1 MKPIDSRLLRYAR
14 ATRFFLAASVALGLV
29 GAGLVI
35 AQAMLI
41 AEIVVGAFQRG
52 DGAGALTLPL
62 GLLALVAL
70 GRAVVSWLTEL
81 AAHRASAAV
90 KSELRLRLLERAVRL
105 GPSWLDSQRTGAL
118 TTLATRGIDALDDY
132 FARYL
137 PQLGLAVVVPVA
149 VLARIVTADWISALI
164 IVVTLPLIPLFM
176 VLIGWATQSRMDRQ
190 WRLLS
195 RLSGHFLDVVAGLPT
210 LKVFG
215 RAKAQAA
222 SIRAITADYR
232 RATLKT
238 LRLAFLSS
246 FALEL
251 LATVSVALVAVD
263 IGMRLVHGEMD
274 LFTGLM
280 VLVLAPEAYLP
291 LRQVGAQYHAAAEG
305 LAAADEVFAVLERAL
320 PSSAA
325 DGSPAPDA
333 RGAALTLDGLM
344 VRHPGRTAPSLAR
357 TSFEIRP
364 GETVAVVGPSG
375 AGKST
380 LLNAVLGFAVPDQGR
395 VLIGGRD
402 LASLDPESW
411 RRQIAWVPQR
421 PYLFAGTIAENVR
434 LARPDADDEAV
445 RAALRDADAYRF
457 VSALPDGIETRLGEM
472 GAGLSAGQRQRIA
485 LARAFLADRPVLLLD
500 EPTANLDG
508 ETEAS
513 VVEAVRRL
521 AEGRT
526 VLLVVHRPALL
537 PLADRVLRL
546 PGPTASPLPAS
557 GGGSGRVSVAGA
569 RAGATGAGAI
579 RNPRAEAPVSAT
591 AGVGA
596 GVGDA
601 DAGGAA
607 GGVGDADADGAA
619 GGVGDAD
626 TDAGPGRLAAA
637 PAGVGHE
644 SMTGVVSGVGDESA
658 AGVAAGVGHESMA
671 GAASRAGHESSADV
685 GSGERPAGA
694 WAGRGSGSAGRTVSR
709 GPRAHAGPGALARVR
724 AAARGTRGRFALALL
739 LGSLAL
745 VSAVG
750 LMAVSG
756 WLISR
761 AVQQPPVLYLMV
773 AVTATRAFGIGRA
786 AFRYAERLV
795 SHDAVLRVLADLR
808 VAVYRR
814 LERIA
819 PAGLGRT
826 RRGDLLSRLV
836 ADVDTV
842 QDYFLR
848 WLLPVGSALTVSVAS
863 VGFLTW
869 VLPGAGAVLAAGL
882 LVAGVGVPLVSG
894 ALARR
899 AERRLAP
906 ARGALS
912 AQVVDLLAG
921 TAELTVAGALPRRL
935 DALRRADG
943 ALTRIARRAA
953 AATGAGAGLSA
964 LICGLTVAAAAWLGV
979 SAVADGRIHGVWLA
993 VVVLTP
999 LAAFEAVAGLPLA
1012 VQHRQRVRRAAERVY
1027 EVMDEPLPAREPGQ
1041 ARVVEPRCGQ
1051 GRREEP
1057 LGGRAWGEKARCGQA
1072 RREEPLGGRAWGGE
1086 AHGGQAWG
1094 EDARCVQARC
1104 GEADG
1109 EETWGEEAHGG
1120 QGRVAE
1126 SRGGQAWGGEA
1137 LGGQARGEDARCV
1150 QARCGEADGEETWSE
1165 ESRGCQGRCGEADG
1179 EGTWGEEP
1187 PDTPYPL
1194 VLRGITA
1201 RHPGQAAPALD
1212 GFGLELRP
1220 GHRVAV
1226 VGPSGA
1232 GKTTLAQV
1240 LLRFLDAEGGTYTL
1254 GGRNAAALDGDA
1266 VRRLV
1271 GLCAQDAHVF
1281 DSSLRENLR
1290 LARTGA
1296 SDGELRA
1303 ALAEARLLDWVD
1315 GLPDG
1320 LDTLVGE
1327 QGARLSGGQ
1336 RQRLAL
1342 ARALLADFPVL
1353 VLDEPAE
1360 HLDLPTAD
1368 ALTADLL
1375 SATRGRTTVL
1385 ITHRLA
1391 GLDAVDEVIVLDGGR
1406 AVQRGTYRELA
1417 AADGPFRRM
1426 LEREAAEGGILVGAG
1441 QSADG

>member
-1 MKPIDSRLLRYAR
+1 MKPIDPRLLRYAR

-333 RGAALTLDGLM
+333 RGAALTLDGLV

-445 RAALRDADAYRF
+445 RAALRDADAHRF

-472 GAGLSAGQRQRIA
+472 GTGLSAGQRQRIA

-546 PGPTASPLPAS
+546 PGPAASPLPAS

-569 RAGATGAGAI
+569 RAGATRAGAI
-579 RNPRAEAPVSAT
+579 RAGAIRSPRAEAPVSAAAGAGDADA

-596 GVGDA
+596 GDA
-601 DAGGAA
+601 DVDGAVGGA
-607 GGVGDADADGAA
+607 
-619 GGVGDAD
+619 GDAD
-626 TDAGPGRLAAA
+626 TGAGPGRLPAAA
-637 PAGVGHE
+637 SGVGDE
-644 SMTGVVSGVGDESA
+644 SMAGVVSGVGDESA
-658 AGVAAGVGHESMA
+658 VGVVSGVGDESMAGVVSGVGDESAVGVVSGVGHESSA
-671 GAASRAGHESSADV
+671 GVA
-685 GSGERPAGA
+685 SGERLVGA

-709 GPRAHAGPGALARVR
+709 GPRAHGGPGALARVR

-761 AVQQPPVLYLMV
+761 AAQQPPVLYLMV

-814 LERIA
+814 LERLA

-935 DALRRADG
+935 DVLRRADG

-964 LICGLTVAAAAWLGV
+964 LVCGLTVAAAAWLGV

-1027 EVMDEPLPAREPGQ
+1027 EVMDEPLPVREPGQ
-1041 ARVVEPRCGQ
+1041 AWGEEPRGGQGRREKPRGGRAWGVEPRCGQ

-1057 LGGRAWGEKARCGQA
+1057 LGGQARVAESGGCQAWGVEARCGQGRWEGSHGGQARCGQA
-1072 RREEPLGGRAWGGE
+1072 
-1086 AHGGQAWG
+1086 
-1094 EDARCVQARC
+1094 
-1104 GEADG
+1104 DG
-1109 EETWGEEAHGG
+1109 EE
-1120 QGRVAE
+1120 
-1126 SRGGQAWGGEA
+1126 
-1137 LGGQARGEDARCV
+1137 
-1150 QARCGEADGEETWSE
+1150 
-1165 ESRGCQGRCGEADG
+1165 
-1179 EGTWGEEP
+1179 TWGEEP

-1254 GGRNAAALDGDA
+1254 AGRNAAALDGDA